1 VTGRRILSW
10 FWVSPDERTK
20 TVALPVAALN
30 WIIAFLLLSWLC
42 FFSFSQLRYNWNWD
56 TVGGYASFFWR
67 GWFNTLKISCVS
79 LVLST
84 LIGLLAALARRSG
97 VLILR
102 ALSRLYVEL
111 IRGTPLLVQIS
122 FAFYVVADAFHFQ
135 DRFTVGIITL
145 SLFSGA
151 FISEVIRG
159 GIESVGASQLESA
172 RAIGFSKIQTYR
184 YVILPQA
191 TRVILPALTGMF
203 ANLIKDSSLLSV
215 ISIEDFTWN
224 SQQVAAL
231 SYSNFECYI
240 PLAIGYLVLTLPLM
254 FWSYALENR
263 LKYET

>member
-1 VTGRRILSW
+1 MGRTILSW
-10 FWVSPDERTK
+10 FWIAPDDRTK
-20 TVALPVAALN
+20 TVSWPIVLLN
-30 WIIAFLLLSWLC
+30 WLLAFSFLSWLS
-42 FFSFSQLRYNWNWD
+42 FYSFSQLRYNWNWG
-56 TVGGYASFFWR
+56 TVGGYSGFFWR
-67 GWFNTLKISCVS
+67 GWVNTLIIS
-79 LVLST
+79 LVALLLST

-97 VLILR
+97 LLILR

-122 FAFYVVADAFHFQ
+122 FAFYVIADAFHFEN
-135 DRFTVGIITL
+135 RFAVGVLTL
-145 SLFSGA
+145 SMFSGA

-159 GIESVGASQLESA
+159 GIESVSASQLESA

-184 YVILPQA
+184 YVIIPQA

-231 SYSNFECYI
+231 TYSNFECYI
-240 PLAIGYLVLTLPLM
+240 PLAIGYMVLTLPLM
-254 FWSYALENR
+254 FWSNYLESR